1 MNSDLHHAGNLRL
14 EGEVSECTNVR
25 VSHCYQC
32 GKCSAGCPLSEE
44 MDYPP
49 SVIMRMLQTGNP
61 VLEDKVLRSFTIWLC
76 LACEMCFARC
86 PMSIDIPKVMD
97 FLREKSLSEKKANP
111 KAKEIIAFHKSF
123 LDSIQYTGRL
133 YEIGLFVDYKT
144 RTLKI
149 LDDLALAPKMM
160 KRGKL
165 NIIPELIKDR
175 SGVAAIFRK
184 SKAMKSEV
192 RSQKSEASDS
202 GLRTSDS
209 GLPSSDNINN

>member
-1 MNSDLHHAGNLRL
+1 MSSDPHHLTISGLG
-14 EGEVSECTNVR
+14 GEVLEHTEVK

-61 VLEDKVLRSFTIWLC
+61 ELEDRVLRSFSIWVC
-76 LACEMCFARC
+76 LTCEMCFARC
-86 PMSIDIPKVMD
+86 PMSIDIPKMMD
-97 FLREKSLSEKKANP
+97 FLREKSLKEKKANR

-123 LDSIQYTGRL
+123 LDSIRYTGRL
-133 YEIGLFVDYKT
+133 YEIGLFADYKA

-149 LDDLALAPKMM
+149 LDDMVLAPKML

-165 NIIPELIKDR
+165 NIIPELVKDR
-175 SGVAAIFRK
+175 SGVASIFRK
-184 SKAMKSEV
+184 TVKKN
-192 RSQKSEASDS
+192 K
-202 GLRTSDS
+202 
-209 GLPSSDNINN
+209 N

>member
-1 MNSDLHHAGNLRL
+1 MNSDPHHSGNSGLGGL
-14 EGEVSECTNVR
+14 VSEHTDVR
-25 VSHCYQC
+25 VSKCYQC

-49 SVIMRMLQTGNP
+49 SVIMRMIQTGDP
-61 VLEDKVLRSFTIWLC
+61 ILEDKVLRSFSIWVC
-76 LACEMCFARC
+76 LTCEMCFARC
-86 PMSIDIPKVMD
+86 PMSIDIPKMMD
-97 FLREKSLSEKKANP
+97 FLRQKSLSGKKANP
-111 KAKEIIAFHKSF
+111 KAREIIAFHKSF

-149 LDDLALAPKMM
+149 LEDMALAPKMM

-175 SGVAAIFRK
+175 SGVAGIFKKSGSRK
-184 SKAMKSEV
+184 TEV
-192 RSQKSEASDS
+192 GSPKPKTSGSRLPGSD
-202 GLRTSDS
+202 
-209 GLPSSDNINN
+209 LPNTKI

>member
-1 MNSDLHHAGNLRL
+1 MSSNPHSLNISGLS
-14 EGEVSECTNVR
+14 GELTEQTEVR
-25 VSHCYQC
+25 ASHCYQC

-61 VLEDKVLRSFTIWLC
+61 ELGEKVLRSFSIWVC
-76 LACEMCFARC
+76 LTCEMCFARC
-86 PMSIDIPKVMD
+86 PMSIDIPKMMD
-97 FLREKSLSEKKANP
+97 FLREKSLKEKKANR

-133 YEIGLFVDYKT
+133 YEIGLFAGYKI

-149 LDDLALAPKMM
+149 LDDLDLAPKMIM
-160 KRGKL
+160 RGKL

-175 SGVAAIFRK
+175 SGVASIFRK
-184 SKAMKSEV
+184 TVKKN
-192 RSQKSEASDS
+192 K
-202 GLRTSDS
+202 
-209 GLPSSDNINN
+209 N

>member
-1 MNSDLHHAGNLRL
+1 MSSDTHNSAISRL
-14 EGEVSECTNVR
+14 GSEVLEHTEVK

-49 SVIMRMLQTGNP
+49 SVIMRMLQTGDP
-61 VLEDKVLRSFTIWLC
+61 ELEERVLRSFSIWVC
-76 LACEMCFARC
+76 LTCEMCFARC
-86 PMSIDIPKVMD
+86 PMSIDIPKMMD
-97 FLREKSLSEKKANP
+97 YLREKSLKEKKTNK

-123 LDSIQYTGRL
+123 LDSIRYTGRL
-133 YEIGLFVDYKT
+133 YEIGLFVGYKT

-149 LDDLALAPKMM
+149 LDDMVLAPKMI

-175 SGVAAIFRK
+175 SGIASIFRK
-184 SKAMKSEV
+184 SAKK
-192 RSQKSEASDS
+192 
-202 GLRTSDS
+202 
-209 GLPSSDNINN
+209 N

>member
-1 MNSDLHHAGNLRL
+1 MSSDAHHSVIAGLG
-14 EGEVSECTNVR
+14 GEVLEHTEVK

-61 VLEDKVLRSFTIWLC
+61 VLEEKVLRSFSIWVC
-76 LACEMCFARC
+76 LTCEMCFARC
-86 PMSIDIPKVMD
+86 PMSIDIPKMMD
-97 FLREKSLSEKKANP
+97 FLREKSLNEKKANP
-111 KAKEIIAFHKSF
+111 RAKEIVAFHKSF
-123 LDSIQYTGRL
+123 LDSIRYTGRL

-175 SGVAAIFRK
+175 SGIAAIFR
-184 SKAMKSEV
+184 
-192 RSQKSEASDS
+192 RSNKK
-202 GLRTSDS
+202 
-209 GLPSSDNINN
+209 NKN